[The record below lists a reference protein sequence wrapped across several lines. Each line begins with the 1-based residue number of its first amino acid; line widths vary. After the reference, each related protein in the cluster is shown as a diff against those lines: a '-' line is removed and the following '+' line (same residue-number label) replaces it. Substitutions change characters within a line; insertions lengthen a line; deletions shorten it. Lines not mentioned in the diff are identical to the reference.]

1 MKISEVSKITGLE
14 SSTLRYYEQIE
25 LISYIE
31 KNSAGRREYSENDLA
46 WIKFVVAMKNAGLSV
61 HDIKK
66 FGELY
71 YNNNEDFN
79 DRLEVALACRK
90 KLVDERALIDSGIRF
105 LDKKVKFYKEKIKEG
120 ESS

>member
-25 LISYIE
+25 LIRYIE

-61 HDIKK
+61 YDIKK